1 MFRKPRLRGAS
12 KYLAPG
18 EQVLLTTRRHPVV
31 LVKPLAI
38 WLATLFVLGSIS
50 MVITESNPIVFVDRA
65 VLWLSLAVTAYTIV
79 PGLIWWKSSY
89 VVTDERVLL
98 LQGLLSVNVS
108 SVRLARVTETSF
120 NRSVLGRILGYGD
133 LKLDAAG
140 EQLSLA
146 TLSRLPRA
154 GEVYR
159 LVTSLLL
166 GEPDSEPRHLDPG
179 EETTG
184 PLPQV
189 KL

>member
-1 MFRKPRLRGAS
+1 MFKKPRLRGAS

-18 EQVLLTTRRHPVV
+18 ERVLLTTRRHPVV
-31 LVKPLAI
+31 LVKPVAL
-38 WLATLFVLGSIS
+38 WLVALLVLSSIS
-50 MVITESNPIVFVDRA
+50 MFVTEGNPIVFVDQA
-65 VLWLSLAVTAYTIV
+65 VLWLSLAVTAYLLV
-79 PGLIWWKSSY
+79 LGLIWWKSTY

-159 LVTSLLL
+159 LITSLLL
-166 GEPDSEPRHLDPG
+166 GEPDAEPRHLDPG

-184 PLPQV
+184 PLPPV
-189 KL
+189 TL